1 VTLLGLGDP
10 RWRDFVEAR
19 PDASLFHH
27 PAWATLL
34 ADCYGYKAMGAA
46 LIERG
51 GAVTAGVPVID
62 VSGPV
67 GGRRWVSL
75 PFTDTCGVLADDP
88 AEAGAAL
95 VDLSRSSRL
104 DAFELRGALPESAS
118 VQSRASFVRHVLP
131 LTADPAAA
139 WAHFRTNHRRSIRD
153 AERAGVRITRGTD
166 PADME
171 VFYRLHV
178 RTRRRLGVPVQPR
191 RFFRLLGERILQR
204 GLGHVLTAWSGET
217 PVASAIFSSWHGQ
230 VIYKYGAR
238 DERLPKLDANHLLFW
253 TAIRSSC
260 EEGAT
265 TFDLG
270 RSDVDQQP
278 LRSFKTGWGAR
289 EEPLAYSWIARAPLR
304 APSHR
309 AERAMGVVIRN
320 SAPWLCRAIGELL
333 YKYAA

>member
-1 VTLLGLGDP
+1 VTLLALEDP
-10 RWRDFVEAR
+10 RWQEFVEAR
-19 PDASLFHH
+19 ADASLFHH
-27 PAWATLL
+27 PAWARML
-34 ADCYGYKAMGAA
+34 ADCYGYRAQGVA
-46 LIERG
+46 LVERG
-51 GAVTAGVPVID
+51 GAISAGVPVID

-75 PFTDTCGVLADDP
+75 PFTDVCPVLADD
-88 AEAGAAL
+88 ATEAAHAL
-95 VDLSRSSRL
+95 MDLSRVARL
-104 DAFELRGALPESAS
+104 DAFELRGALPESAAI
-118 VQSRASFVRHVLP
+118 QSRASFVRHVLP
-131 LTADPAAA
+131 LTVDPTAA
-139 WAHFRTNHRRSIRD
+139 WARFRTNHRRSIRD
-153 AERAGVRITRGTD
+153 AEKAGVRITRGTSPD
-166 PADME
+166 DVE

-191 RFFRLLGERILQR
+191 RFFRLLGERILQP

-217 PVASAIFSSWHGQ
+217 PVASAIFSSWRGQ

-253 TAIRSSC
+253 TAIRSAC
-260 EEGAT
+260 EDGAT

-270 RSDVDQQP
+270 RSDVDQQA

-289 EEPLAYSWIARAPLR
+289 EEPLAYSWIARAPVR
-304 APSHR
+304 ASSHR